1 MPTINERVA
10 LLRAQ
15 LKKNNLDAWIINGT
29 DPHQSEYVA
38 PRWRSREWISG
49 FSGSAGSV
57 LVTANEALLWV
68 DSRYFIQGEEQIAGT
83 EFTLMK
89 LDTPGYPDMNTYL
102 KRKLKAGSRVGIAQ
116 ESLTISARA
125 LYESAWAGSLTLV
138 AMEDLLDAIWADRPA
153 VPSTPVIQVADDLA
167 GFSAEQKL
175 AMVRTALGQSGGDW
189 TIIASLDDIAWL
201 TNLRASDV
209 SYNPVFYSYALVGR
223 DKAFLFADRSRF
235 SDEIL
240 AKTEASFAIEPYE
253 ETTNVLKKVIKA
265 DDTIYLSP
273 DRISL
278 LLSEAMASS
287 HYINGRDFTTD
298 LKASKNETELEG
310 MRRAHLLDGVA
321 LVNFLSSLDREGGS
335 YTE

>member
-57 LVTANEALLWV
+57 LVTADEALLWV

-116 ESLTISARA
+116 EALTISARA

-138 AMEDLLDAIWADRPA
+138 AMEDILDAIWADRPA

-209 SYNPVFYSYALVGR
+209 SYNPVFYSATR
-223 DKAFLFADRSRF
+223 RSSLSTGAGSLMRSSLKRKPHLPLNPMRRPPKF
-235 SDEIL
+235 SQRSSRQMIRSTS
-240 AKTEASFAIEPYE
+240 APIAS
-253 ETTNVLKKVIKA
+253 
-265 DDTIYLSP
+265 
-273 DRISL
+273 
-278 LLSEAMASS
+278 ASS
-287 HYINGRDFTTD
+287 SLMQWQVRTT
-298 LKASKNETELEG
+298 SPGGISPPTS
-310 MRRAHLLDGVA
+310 RRARTRR
-321 LVNFLSSLDREGGS
+321 SSRG
-335 YTE
+335 